1 MKNSKLITTR
11 AEPDA
16 CSMIETFR
24 AIGYSIETAIADIV
38 DNSISANAKNIWVN
52 YTWKGENTIIIIR
65 DDGYG
70 MNNSELVQ
78 AMRPGSKH
86 PSHERSLKD
95 LGRFG
100 LGLKTASFS
109 QTRKFSV
116 ISKKKDNDPV
126 YWAWDLDHVQN
137 VQSWELVQYTPL
149 QSELKKIDNQESGT
163 SVIWYYLDRT
173 LKNTKEEDTKALG
186 KFMEIMDMVKKHL
199 EMVFHR
205 FLEQGKIKIWFQDRE
220 IEPWD
225 PFLRGEN
232 GIQSNP
238 EEFLENNEIVVKGYV
253 LPHISKLTEQT
264 FKKAAGPKGWN
275 EQQGFYIYRNERLL
289 VAGDWLGMFRKEEH
303 YKLCRIMI
311 DIPNTV
317 DDKWQIDIKKS
328 IARPPFK
335 IQTQLKAYAKNLRS
349 QAVNVYRHK
358 GKVIQRN
365 YPSFK
370 FTPVWLEKQRHGK
383 RFYAI
388 NRDHPVIKVLLEEP
402 TKQNLNE
409 LISFIEETIP
419 VPLITITESE
429 KPEYH
434 GTPFENLQHE
444 LLIERM
450 KKIFLSL
457 LDNGKSKDEAIATLF
472 SIEPFDKYPQYVAYL
487 IDNDDDTRS

>member
-1 MKNSKLITTR
+1 MTNFQLQTIK

-16 CSMIETFR
+16 SSMIETFR
-24 AIGYSIETAIADIV
+24 AIGYSIETAIADII
-38 DNSISANAKNIWVN
+38 DNSISAEAKNIWIN
-52 YTWKGENTIIIIR
+52 YDWKGKNTFIIIK
-65 DDGYG
+65 DDGHG
-70 MNNSELVQ
+70 MNHDELVQ

-86 PSHERSLKD
+86 PSDERSIKD

-116 ISKKKDNDPV
+116 ISKKKDYSPV
-126 YWAWDLDHVQN
+126 FWAWDLDHVQK

-149 QSELKKIDNQESGT
+149 ESELETIDNQESGT
-163 SVIWYYLDRT
+163 SVIWYSLDRT
-173 LKNTKEEDTKALG
+173 LKNTKEEDTEALG
-186 KFMEIMDMVKKHL
+186 KFMELMEGVKKHL

-205 FLEQGKIKIWFQDRE
+205 FLEQGKIKIWFQDRK
-220 IEPWD
+220 IEAWD

-232 GIQSNP
+232 GIQSNA
-238 EEFLENNEIVVKGYV
+238 EEFLSNGDIIVKGYV
-253 LPHISKLTEQT
+253 LPHKSKVSEQT
-264 FKKAAGPKGWN
+264 YKKASGPKGWN

-289 VAGDWLGMFRKEEH
+289 VAGNWLGMFRKEEH

-311 DIPNTV
+311 DLPNTV

-328 IARPPFK
+328 IARPPLK
-335 IQTQLKAYAKNLRS
+335 IQTQLKAYAKNIRN

-358 GKVIQRN
+358 GKVLQRK

-370 FTPVWLEKQRHGK
+370 FTPVWQEKQRHGK

-388 NRDHPVIKVLLEEP
+388 NRKHPVISELLEEP

-419 VPLITITESE
+419 VPLITLTESE
-429 KPEYH
+429 EPESH
-434 GTPFENLQHE
+434 GIPFENLEHE
-444 LLIERM
+444 LLVEKMRS
-450 KKIFLSL
+450 IFKSL
-457 LDNGKSKDEAIATLF
+457 TDNGKSKDEAIATLL
-472 SIEPFDKYPQYVAYL
+472 SIEPFDRYPEYVEHL
-487 IDNDDDTRS
+487 IDDNE